1 MDTFWYIVK
10 VMPGKERSMREELNK
25 QISNGKM
32 SFVERF
38 VCPTEK
44 EIKII
49 RNKKVTREKV
59 LYGGYLYF
67 ETNKLLNEDEV
78 KVISNVP
85 NVMGMMGDKSPVL
98 LRDHEFKKVLMNDND
113 NTNIQGSAVKYL
125 IGETINIIDGP
136 FKSFEGKIYEI
147 NGDKANLEVKIFGRI
162 TNIELLLH
170 QIQRI

>member
-1 MDTFWYIVK
+1 MNTFWYIVK
-10 VMPGKERSMREELNK
+10 VMPGKERSMREDLNR

-32 SFVERF
+32 IFVERF

-67 ETNKLLNEDEV
+67 ETNKILNEDEI
-78 KVISNVP
+78 KIISNIP
-85 NVMGMMGDKSPVL
+85 NVMGMMGDKTPVL
-98 LRDHEFKKVLMNDND
+98 LREHEIKKVLIDN
-113 NTNIQGSAVKYL
+113 NTNNVQGGITKYL
-125 IGETINIIDGP
+125 IGETVNIIDGP
-136 FKSFEGKIYEI
+136 FKTFEGKISELSD
-147 NGDKANLEVKIFGRI
+147 DKVFLEVKIFGRI
-162 TNIELLLH
+162 TNIELFSH